1 MRALVF
7 DTSAVISIS
16 ANNLLE
22 VLFALKQHFQGEFF
36 ISPAV
41 KRELIDNPLHT
52 RRFEL
57 QAVLLADFIAKGS
70 LKFLQHLAVE
80 HKAAELTDVINRIF
94 SINGKPLSIVDPA
107 EVEGLVLAKMLK
119 AEAYVIDERTLR
131 LLVEDYHN
139 LVRLFERKFGMRVG
153 VDKSALHGFQDFLG
167 DVHILRS
174 AELMTVAFELGLF
187 HGYLDGKQL
196 IRDYEKKMLE
206 GILWGLRL
214 RGCAISTREIE
225 DVLKLERFNK

>member
-1 MRALVF
+1 MKSLVF

-36 ISPAV
+36 VSPAV
-41 KRELIDNPLHT
+41 KKELIDNPLHT

-57 QAVLLADFIAKGS
+57 QAVLLADCIAKGY

-80 HKAAELTDVINRIF
+80 HKAAELTEVINRIF
-94 SINGKPLSIVDPA
+94 FISGKPLRIVDVA

-119 AEAYVIDERTLR
+119 AEAYVLDERTLR
-131 LLVEDYHN
+131 LLVEDYRN
-139 LVRLFERKFGMRVG
+139 LMRLFERKFGMQVHIDRV
-153 VDKSALHGFQDFLG
+153 ALRIFQEFLRE
-167 DVHILRS
+167 VKILRS
-174 AELMTVAFELGLF
+174 TELMTIAFELGLF
-187 HGYLDGKQL
+187 NGYLDGKRL
-196 IRDYEKKMLE
+196 VGDYERKMLE

>member
-1 MRALVF
+1 MKSLVF

-36 ISPAV
+36 ISPTV
-41 KRELIDNPLHT
+41 KKELIDNPLRT

-57 QAVLLADFIAKGS
+57 QAVLLADCIAKGS
-70 LKFLQHLAVE
+70 LKFLQHVAVE
-80 HKAAELTDVINRIF
+80 HKAAELTEIINRIF
-94 SINGKPLSIVDPA
+94 SLDGKPLRIVDPA
-107 EVEGLVLAKMLK
+107 EVEGLVLAKILK

-131 LLVEDYHN
+131 LLVEDYRN
-139 LVRLFERKFGMRVG
+139 LARLFERKFGMKVN
-153 VDKSALHGFQDFLG
+153 VDKAALRVFQDFIG
-167 DVHILRS
+167 GVKILRS
-174 AELMTVAFELGLF
+174 AELMTIAFELGLF
-187 HGYLDGKQL
+187 NGYLDGKRL
-196 IRDYEKKMLE
+196 IGDYEKKMLE

-225 DVLKLERFNK
+225 DVLKLERFR